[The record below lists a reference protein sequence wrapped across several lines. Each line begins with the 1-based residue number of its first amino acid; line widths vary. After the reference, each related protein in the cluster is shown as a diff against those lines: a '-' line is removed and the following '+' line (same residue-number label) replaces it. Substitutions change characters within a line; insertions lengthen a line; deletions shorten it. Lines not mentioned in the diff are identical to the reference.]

1 MKALEVRNLRLDLQR
16 AEQLAEGNAS
26 ATSLHGQPMMHTP
39 RLQVSCHPH
48 AILSTEAVRIDSAS
62 PEEGVTRH

>member
-26 ATSLHGQPMMHTP
+26 ATSWPGQPMMHTP

-48 AILSTEAVRIDSAS
+48 AIRALN
-62 PEEGVTRH
+62 